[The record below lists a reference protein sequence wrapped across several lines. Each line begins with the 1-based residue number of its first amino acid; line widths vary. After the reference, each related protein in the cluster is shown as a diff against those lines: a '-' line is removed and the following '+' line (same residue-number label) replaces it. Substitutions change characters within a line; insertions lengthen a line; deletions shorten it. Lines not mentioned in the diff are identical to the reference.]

1 MNTTRLMLDNAYNL
15 FIPISDNC
23 IKLKNNQ
30 CNTFLL
36 YFGLPNSRIT
46 TINTD
51 DILIS
56 TSESK
61 IEFDSNKLIVSDI
74 NKNISNEIV
83 YETFFTQILHKFSI
97 LDTLPFEELQSEL
110 FLETCEEYFS
120 IVGKFN
126 SPIFAPLKADVNGNI
141 NKLRRKMNEN
151 MIKFQTLYSILNDEI
166 EARTTNAR
174 NSATDALL
182 WLKRYL

>member
-61 IEFDSNKLIVSDI
+61 IEFDSNKLIVSDM
-74 NKNISNEIV
+74 
-83 YETFFTQILHKFSI
+83 FSI

-120 IVGKFN
+120 IVGH
-126 SPIFAPLKADVNGNI
+126 PIFAPLKADVNGNI

-174 NSATDALL
+174 NSATDGLL
-182 WLKRYL
+182 WLKRYCIILLFFI

>member
-74 NKNISNEIV
+74 
-83 YETFFTQILHKFSI
+83 
-97 LDTLPFEELQSEL
+97 
-110 FLETCEEYFS
+110 
-120 IVGKFN
+120 
-126 SPIFAPLKADVNGNI
+126 PIFAPLKADVNGNI

-182 WLKRYL
+182 WLKRTFEFVSSFLHEFSIGDKTLADAVGKAYEKSLRKYHGMLARSVFSASGIVS